1 MSTLVVTNDFP
12 PRTGGIESFVHAL
25 VRRLPALS
33 EEAGEGDAARVV
45 VHTARQRGDA
55 AVDEAL
61 ADRGITVVRDPSPLM
76 VPTPG
81 IVRRVQRTA
90 RRHGADRVWFGAAAP
105 LGLMAPALREVGV
118 RRTVAT
124 THGHEVWWSTL
135 PGSREALRR
144 IGEGNDTVTYL
155 GDWCRSRVERPLTAA
170 ARDRMRRLT
179 PGVDADVFRPDPA
192 ARARLRAEL
201 GLGDRPV
208 VVCVSRMVA
217 RKGQDVLVRALPLV
231 RRHVPDAA
239 LLLVGDGP
247 HRAAVQ
253 RLVERTGM
261 REHVVLTGSVPWEAA
276 PAYYAAGDVFCMPT
290 RTRLGGLEPEALGIC
305 YLEAAACGLPV
316 VVGDSGGAPDAVLA
330 GVNGHVVPGRDVAQ
344 VAAALTGLLRDGQQA
359 RRFGA
364 AGREWVSRRW
374 GWAEQTRR
382 LVELLAGRDVPRDG
396 AEDRR

>member
-12 PRTGGIESFVHAL
+12 PRTGGIESFVHAV
-25 VRRLPALS
+25 VRRLP
-33 EEAGEGDAARVV
+33 EVGGGRVV

-55 AVDEAL
+55 ATDAAL
-61 ADRGITVVRDPSPLM
+61 AAAGISVVRDPSPLM

-81 IVRRVQRTA
+81 ITRRVQRTA
-90 RRHGADRVWFGAAAP
+90 REHGADRVWFGAAAP
-105 LGLMAPALREVGV
+105 LGLMAPALRRAGV

-124 THGHEVWWSTL
+124 THGHEVWWSSL

-155 GDWCRSRVERPLTAA
+155 GDWCRSRVERPLTPA
-170 ARDRMRRLT
+170 ARSRMRRLT
-179 PGVDADVFRPDPA
+179 PGVDVEVFRPDPA
-192 ARARLRAEL
+192 ARARVRAEL

-208 VVCVSRMVA
+208 VVCVSRVVA
-217 RKGQDVLVRALPLV
+217 RKGQDVLVRALP
-231 RRHVPDAA
+231 RIRSRVPGAA
-239 LLLVGDGP
+239 LLVVGDGP
-247 HRAAVQ
+247 HRAAVE
-253 RLVERTGM
+253 RLAERTGV
-261 REHVVLTGSVPWEAA
+261 REHVVLTGAVPWERA

-316 VVGDSGGAPDAVLA
+316 VAGDSGGAPDAVLP
-330 GVNGHVVPGRDVAQ
+330 GVNGTVVDGRDVGQ
-344 VAAALTGLLRDGQQA
+344 VADRVADLLQDGTRA
-359 RRFGA
+359 RAWGA

-382 LVELLAGRDVPRDG
+382 LADLLAGRDVPADPATPG
-396 AEDRR
+396 S